1 MLRKMENDMD
11 LETIKSHLY
20 RLGIKILV
28 GLASVRVSVWT
39 HYARANPSNFS
50 AIASFGG
57 QRELLFK
64 PYNGAGEDVCIT
76 VKNGSRCI
84 FGCGVNATWLHGIE
98 PSPGAQ
104 DRISRACW
112 GMSLRLPE

>member
-64 PYNGAGEDVCIT
+64 P
-76 VKNGSRCI
+76 KNGSRCI